1 LGMIAGQNEKKLM
14 ARKDAG
20 TIGGSGDTR

>member
-1 LGMIAGQNEKKLM
+1 MIAGQNEKKLM

>member
-1 LGMIAGQNEKKLM
+1 MIAAQNEKKLR

>member
-1 LGMIAGQNEKKLM
+1 MIAGQNEAKLS
-14 ARKDAG
+14 ARKNAG